1 MLDFLGI
8 GAQKCGTT
16 WLYSLLNAHP
26 RLYFPP
32 AKELHF
38 WDNQTHPVSTTALE
52 SYKKLFSV
60 SHAAGKLKGEITPA
74 YAFLPT
80 NMIGQIKNE
89 MPDVRLFYIIRDPV
103 ARAWSSAQ
111 MALGRA
117 EMQIEEASDQWFMD
131 HFRSR
136 GSRTRGDYAQC
147 LDNWLSIFKPEQL
160 LLLQYE
166 QIASEPIA
174 LLKKLSGHLGID
186 ADLLLNSPM
195 LQKKVFEGPGHPIRP
210 TLKSFLEELYA
221 EPKQRLKERYGIIY

>member
-16 WLYSLLNAHP
+16 WLYSLLNNHP

-38 WDNQTHPVSTTALE
+38 WNNQTYPVSAPALD

-60 SHAAGKLKGEITPA
+60 SVSAGKLKGEITPA

-80 NMIGQIKNE
+80 TIIRQISQE
-89 MPDVRLFYIIRDPV
+89 MPDVRLFYIIRDPI

-131 HFRSR
+131 HFRSK
-136 GSRTRGDYAQC
+136 GSLARGDYAQC

-166 QIASEPIA
+166 QITAEPHT
-174 LLKKLSGHLGID
+174 LLKKLAQHLQIE
-186 ADLLLNSPM
+186 AEPLLNHPM
-195 LQKKVFEGPGHPIRP
+195 LEKKVFEGPGHPLRP
-210 TLKSFLEELYA
+210 SLKSYLEELYA
-221 EPKQRLKERYGIIY
+221 EPKKRLKERYGIAY